1 MFRRR
6 RGQQASGSGRTKI
19 LLTDM
24 KLIDI
29 PPSQNLLYLK
39 VKQGRTGAETRKF
52 PIVKNS
58 VSFKE
63 PLLFE
68 YEMPRRP
75 TSRNPK
81 PLRLSFRVEN
91 PLSSGFTRYG
101 IAELDIMQLILDGA
115 SEIRV
120 LLPVCSYNTWFTA
133 NFQLPEG
140 SPFPREAAAPAP
152 TDNIAQPSWS
162 NTSDVSPTSSVSSVS
177 EKSSSSSNSNR
188 LYDTAPVKLPR
199 ETFDLLERQ
208 VDDILAGIITADE
221 EKRMQH

>member
-1 MFRRR
+1 M
-6 RGQQASGSGRTKI
+6 
-19 LLTDM
+19 LTDM

-39 VKQGRTGAETRKF
+39 VKQGGTGAETRKY
-52 PIVKNS
+52 PIVRNS
-58 VSFKE
+58 VVFKE

-68 YEMPRRP
+68 YEMPRSP
-75 TSRNPK
+75 NSRHPK
-81 PLRLSFRVEN
+81 PLRLSFRLEN

-115 SEIRV
+115 SEVRV

-133 NFQLPEG
+133 DFQLPEG
-140 SPFPREAAAPAP
+140 SPFPHKASAPAS
-152 TDNIAQPSWS
+152 TDSQMTASWS
-162 NTSDVSPTSSVSSVS
+162 DTSDASPSLSFSSVS
-177 EKSSSSSNSNR
+177 ERSSSSSNSNR
-188 LYDTAPVKLPR
+188 LYETAPVKLPR

-221 EKRMQH
+221 ERRMQD